1 MLIEALSGDVGLT
14 EFLIYALS
22 ALVVVFLALPVH
34 EFAHGFIA
42 SKLGDPTPR
51 YTGRLTLNPFAH
63 IDYFG
68 AAAILLFGFGWAKP
82 VGVNPRY
89 FKNSKVGMCL
99 TAFAGPVSNILMA
112 FISLL
117 IFKTIN
123 YLFIDINVQI
133 FLYVLLFLYQFAL
146 INISLAVFNLL
157 PIPPLDGAKVLGVIL
172 PSRIYFKVMQYER
185 YIAIALLVLLYTGV
199 LSYPLSLL
207 SSYILMGIS
216 WLADL
221 PFLLFF

>member
-1 MLIEALSGDVGLT
+1 MLFEAIRGEVSFIE
-14 EFLIYALS
+14 FIIYALS

-34 EFAHGFIA
+34 EFAHGFAA
-42 SKLGDPTPR
+42 SKLGDPTPK

-68 AAAILLFGFGWAKP
+68 AAAILMFGFGWAKP
-82 VGVNPRY
+82 VQVNPRY
-89 FKNSKVGMCL
+89 FKNSKTGMAV
-99 TAFAGPVSNILMA
+99 TAVAGPVSNIVMS

-117 IFKTIN
+117 LLNIVAYSFAESTSQIVL
-123 YLFIDINVQI
+123 YLAF
-133 FLYVLLFLYQFAL
+133 FFYQFAS
-146 INISLAVFNLL
+146 INIGLAVFNLL

-185 YIAIALLVLLYTGV
+185 YIAIALLVLLYLGV
-199 LSYPLSLL
+199 LSYPLSFLAN
-207 SSYILMGIS
+207 YIFYGVS

-221 PFLLFF
+221 PFRLLF